1 MNNHENTN
9 TSRFYRFCCCA
20 AETTSSCSSMCIC
33 DWESRS
39 LKSSSLA
46 ILHQERVNKVF
57 GKRSSRLLAHFVKFF
72 TTARLPLRRSCV
84 EGHYLQHEL
93 RQADRRLHLIV
104 VREPQVTYG
113 SSSQIISYIFNM
125 LICVGMILRDS
136 LLQCLLFIATIDLSI
151 TCGTAASLIYYALVM
166 FLIYPWIKIKLKVL
180 IFPTIQKSYCSHFSF
195 IAGFVDALRYTSFTG
210 ANFKRWQM
218 SHIVAN
224 CHERVLGVRGQ
235 TRGRTFS

>member
-1 MNNHENTN
+1 
-9 TSRFYRFCCCA
+9 
-20 AETTSSCSSMCIC
+20 
-33 DWESRS
+33 
-39 LKSSSLA
+39 
-46 ILHQERVNKVF
+46 
-57 GKRSSRLLAHFVKFF
+57 
-72 TTARLPLRRSCV
+72 
-84 EGHYLQHEL
+84 
-93 RQADRRLHLIV
+93 
-104 VREPQVTYG
+104 
-113 SSSQIISYIFNM
+113 M

-224 CHERVLGVRGQ
+224 CHEHVLCPRANSRENFLLRRRRN
-235 TRGRTFS
+235 TRKSTQSFMTRWLEYLQRLCKICTPATKPQKRCGIL